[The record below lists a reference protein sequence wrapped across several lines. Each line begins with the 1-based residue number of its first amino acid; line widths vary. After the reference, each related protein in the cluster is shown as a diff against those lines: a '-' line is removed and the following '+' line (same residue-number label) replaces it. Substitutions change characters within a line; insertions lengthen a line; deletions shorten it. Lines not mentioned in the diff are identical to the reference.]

1 MRFLFLLFIVMPV
14 LEMWLLITVG
24 TKIGALYTIGLVL
37 LTAVVGAK
45 LLREQGLDTLWRG
58 RSKLQEGQLPAQ
70 EIAEGMIIAISGALL
85 LTPGFF
91 TDAVGFA
98 GLIPP
103 VRAYMVQQILS
114 KMVVTNFRQDQYRS
128 SQRYDSGS
136 GDVIDGESWDNGDGI
151 DKFDR

>member
-1 MRFLFLLFIVMPV
+1 
-14 LEMWLLITVG
+14 
-24 TKIGALYTIGLVL
+24 
-37 LTAVVGAK
+37 
-45 LLREQGLDTLWRG
+45 
-58 RSKLQEGQLPAQ
+58 
-70 EIAEGMIIAISGALL
+70 MIISISGALL

-91 TDAVGFA
+91 SDAVWFA

-128 SQRYDSGS
+128 SRRHDSGS

>member
-24 TKIGALYTIGLVL
+24 TQIGALYTIGLVL
-37 LTAVVGAK
+37 LTAVIGAK

-58 RSKLQEGQLPAQ
+58 RSKLEEGQLPAQ
-70 EIAEGMIIAISGALL
+70 EMAEGMIIAISGALL

-91 TDAVGFA
+91 TDTVGFA

-103 VRAYMVQQILS
+103 IRAYFVQQMLS
-114 KMVVTNFRQDQYRS
+114 RIVVTNLQGSQYQGSPR
-128 SQRYDSGS
+128 RDSGS
-136 GDVIDGESWDNGDGI
+136 GDIIDGESWDNGDGI
-151 DKFDR
+151 DRSDR

>member
-37 LTAVVGAK
+37 LTAVIGAK